1 MAATGTSEWVRTD
14 CGSGASYSDE
24 SGFWQADED
33 FIRTGE
39 NYVVSLNSLT
49 LLIQQF
55 TTLRAFTEQNKN
67 CYSLPNTTSIRYFIR
82 ATFLYGNYDGL
93 SNPPT
98 FDLEFNGSKWAT
110 VVTDTSTISY
120 YEMIYVAKGDTTS
133 ICLARTHDK
142 QFPFITLLK
151 SWPVPD
157 KIYAQMTTDRAWF
170 NGYRYNYGAAP
181 EEWILEY
188 PVDTHNR
195 EWKPMTPPGSVAIT
209 ATFASLTATTANDS
223 PVLAIIQAVQ
233 ALSPSDRIELPF
245 TFSKTNHLNHVE
257 LYFTESLDTTV
268 TRSFNK
274 RE

>member
-1 MAATGTSEWVRTD
+1 MAATDTSEWVRTD
-14 CGSGASYSDE
+14 CGSGPSYSDE

-33 FIRTGE
+33 FIRT
-39 NYVVSLNSLT
+39 
-49 LLIQQF
+49 
-55 TTLRAFTEQNKN
+55 
-67 CYSLPNTTSIRYFIR
+67 
-82 ATFLYGNYDGL
+82 
-93 SNPPT
+93 
-98 FDLEFNGSKWAT
+98 
-110 VVTDTSTISY
+110 
-120 YEMIYVAKGDTTS
+120 AKGDTTS

-268 TRSFNK
+268 NRSFNK